1 MMNIM
6 LGIGL
11 CVACL
16 GFVLMHL
23 KTFVDIAKISEM
35 LRKSNEDEKESKSEV
50 SNEEIR
56 SAIMDLSEKLAF
68 AKSRIES
75 ISYTQDKTKEA
86 IRSANS
92 EICGAI
98 ENLDST
104 LAGMHNTVNRNAEE
118 VKKCITGIDEN
129 TRKIFGDLIA
139 AVEKNDVAKLANVVR
154 AAKAFVENFDAVQK
168 ATESPFA
175 VTVDSGS
182 YSAPCKPAK
191 HKKCKS
197 GYSDFIKVSEEGTFD
212 YEKKKLDEL
221 YVKMVE
227 KDFL

>member
-50 SNEEIR
+50 SNEKIR

-68 AKSRIES
+68 VKSHIES

-118 VKKCITGIDEN
+118 VKKCMIGIDEN
-129 TRKIFGDLIA
+129 TRKIFGDLIV
-139 AVEKNDVAKLANVVR
+139 AVEKNDVAKLADVVR
-154 AAKAFVENFDAVQK
+154 AAKAFAENFDAVQK

-175 VTVDSGS
+175 VTVDNGS
-182 YSAPCKPAK
+182 YSVPCKPVK

-197 GYSDFIKVSEEGTFD
+197 GYSDFIKVFEDGTFD
-212 YEKKKLDEL
+212 YEKKKLDDL

-227 KDFL
+227 K

>member
-23 KTFVDIAKISEM
+23 KTFIDIAKISEM

-75 ISYTQDKTKEA
+75 ISYNQDKTKEA

-118 VKKCITGIDEN
+118 VKKCMTGIDEN

-139 AVEKNDVAKLANVVR
+139 AVEKNDVAKLADVVR
-154 AAKAFVENFDAVQK
+154 AAKAFAENFDAVQK

-175 VTVDSGS
+175 VTIDNGS
-182 YSAPCKPAK
+182 YSTPCKPVK
-191 HKKCKS
+191 HRKCKS
-197 GYSDFIKVSEEGTFD
+197 GYSDFIKVFEEGTFD
-212 YEKKKLDEL
+212 YEKKKLDDL

-227 KDFL
+227 K

>member
-1 MMNIM
+1 
-6 LGIGL
+6 
-11 CVACL
+11 
-16 GFVLMHL
+16 MHL
-23 KTFVDIAKISEM
+23 KTFIDIAKISEM

-75 ISYTQDKTKEA
+75 ISYNQDKTKEA

-118 VKKCITGIDEN
+118 VKKCVTGIDEN

-139 AVEKNDVAKLANVVR
+139 AVEKNDVAKLADVVR
-154 AAKAFVENFDAVQK
+154 AAKAFAENFDAVQK

-175 VTVDSGS
+175 VTIDNGS
-182 YSAPCKPAK
+182 YSTPCKPVK
-191 HKKCKS
+191 HRKCKS
-197 GYSDFIKVSEEGTFD
+197 GYSDFIKVFEEGTFD
-212 YEKKKLDEL
+212 YEKKKLDDL

-227 KDFL
+227 K